1 MINQDEKRRA
11 DRMAPGLLAFPLGWF
26 RLYLSPAKGQGDIF
40 SYQLELA
47 LNEVKW
53 CHFP

>member
-11 DRMAPGLLAFPLGWF
+11 DQMAPGLLAFPLGWF
-26 RLYLSPAKGQGDIF
+26 RLYLHPALGQGDIF
-40 SYQLELA
+40 PDHLG
-47 LNEVKW
+47 